1 MSARSLGEQFLSGK
15 SNQLI
20 VPVDH
25 GLSLGNVRGLENPES
40 VLREL
45 VHLGIDGTLA
55 SPGVAR
61 RVGSLCR
68 EAHIGL
74 ILTLDTQVWAKSQH
88 GEDYVRDIA
97 LISSVAQAQRL
108 GVDAVKILL
117 VQGSAD
123 PRVFMDNIEMMA
135 EVVEE
140 ADAVRLP
147 VMVEPV
153 WFGAKLE
160 TPDYEQAIWHGSRIA
175 MEVGAHILKIP
186 VLSPQVTEKITAWG
200 LPVYFLGGALSDD
213 QSGLLQ
219 QVRDGLKAGVR
230 GVVFGRNVWQSASM
244 SDAVRRLRDALG

>member
-1 MSARSLGEQFLSGK
+1 MGVKSLGHRFLEGK
-15 SNQLI
+15 DKPLI

-25 GLSLGNVRGLENPES
+25 GLSLGNVRGLDDPDQ

-45 VHLGIDGTLA
+45 VRLGIDGTLA

-68 EAHIGL
+68 DAGIGL
-74 ILTLDTQVWAKSQH
+74 ILTLDTQVWGRSDD
-88 GEDYVRDIA
+88 GNDYVRDITQ
-97 LISSVAQAQRL
+97 ISSVDQAQRL

-117 VQGSAD
+117 VQGSPD
-123 PRVFMDNIEMMA
+123 PQVYLDNISMMA
-135 EVVEE
+135 EIVEA
-140 ADAVRLP
+140 ADAINLP

-153 WFGAKLE
+153 WFGAPLSKQDFE
-160 TPDYEQAIWHGSRIA
+160 HAVWHGSRIA

-186 VLSPQVTEKITAWG
+186 VLSPRVTEKITHWG
-200 LPVYFLGGALSDD
+200 LPVYFLGGALSED

-230 GVVFGRNVWQSASM
+230 GVIFGRNVWQSPSM
-244 SDAVRRLRDALG
+244 SEAVQRLREALG

>member
-1 MSARSLGEQFLSGK
+1 MAAKGLGEHFLSDK
-15 SNQLI
+15 DRQLI

-25 GLSLGNVRGLENPES
+25 GLSLGNVKGLENPDS

-45 VHLGIDGTLA
+45 VRIGIDGTLA

-68 EAHIGL
+68 EAGIGL
-74 ILTLDTQVWAKSQH
+74 ILTLDTQVWARAEQ

-97 LISSVAQAQRL
+97 LISSVEQAQRL

-117 VQGSAD
+117 VQGSPD
-123 PRVFMDNIEMMA
+123 PRVYMDNIEMMA
-135 EVVEE
+135 EVVEA
-140 ADAVRLP
+140 ADALRLP

-153 WFGAKLE
+153 WFGAKLD
-160 TPDYEQAIWHGSRIA
+160 PQAYEDAIWHGSRIA

-186 VLSPQVTEKITAWG
+186 VLSPKVTEKITGWG